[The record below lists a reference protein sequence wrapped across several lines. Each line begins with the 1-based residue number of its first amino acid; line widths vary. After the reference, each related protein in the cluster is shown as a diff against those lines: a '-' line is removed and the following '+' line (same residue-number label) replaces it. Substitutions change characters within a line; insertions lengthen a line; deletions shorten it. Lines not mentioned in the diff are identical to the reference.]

1 MPRRPIWHSTGHT
14 SRCPGHWELQ
24 AAILALMSS
33 ASRSE
38 TGARRLMNSSLRRL
52 QHALQYG
59 VAAMVVLS
67 SILCARLLCDTA
79 AWRWQTWYFAPPTLS
94 TAPGSSVS
102 FEQNKIMSRDDLI
115 RFMSLWQGLR
125 DDYSPSK
132 ATTDLRD
139 NVIPIGRLARL
150 AMYTDEALWPLG
162 FLITCTAIAGVTL
175 LTSCWL
181 GMRISAERA
190 PFRAVIAP
198 LTPSLIMSTSLTC
211 LAVVP
216 FSSLVAWYLTLD
228 RAGVEI
234 RHGSNPYTLPT
245 WHAICWTLTLTVLT
259 AVVLRSRH
267 ARPVAQATINC
278 ASCGYPSEGLLVD
291 TCPECGKPFSTRP
304 ARRASVAFGGAKVV
318 LICICTLLALRGT
331 LRIATWA
338 QAASI
343 DVAGPTASPFERLFA
358 WAMLAPAAP
367 VSWKATPLGALIE
380 RAGDPNDSELST
392 PNAND
397 SCNVRENS
405 PQTRI
410 EFPGR

>member
-1 MPRRPIWHSTGHT
+1 MNR
-14 SRCPGHWELQ
+14 
-24 AAILALMSS
+24 AAFIL
-33 ASRSE
+33 R
-38 TGARRLMNSSLRRL
+38 
-52 QHALQYG
+52 QALQLSV
-59 VAAMVVLS
+59 VAAALLS
-67 SILCARLLCDTA
+67 SVLFARLLCDTV
-79 AWRWQTWYFAPPTLS
+79 AWRWQQWYFAPPDQHI
-94 TAPGSSVS
+94 APTSSVA
-102 FEQNKIMSRDDLI
+102 FERDRITNRDDLLV
-115 RFMSLWQGLR
+115 FMSMWQGLR
-125 DDYSPSK
+125 GDYSSSK
-132 ATTDLRD
+132 AVTDLRD
-139 NVIPIGRLARL
+139 NVIPVGHFARL
-150 AMYTDEALWPLG
+150 AMYTDEALWPFG

-190 PFRAVIAP
+190 PFRAVMAP

-216 FSSLVAWYLTLD
+216 FSCLVAWYLTLD

-245 WHAICWTLTLTVLT
+245 WHAICWTLTLTILT

-278 ASCGYPSEGLLVD
+278 ASCGYPSEGLLAD

-304 ARRASVAFGGAKVV
+304 ARRASFAFGAAKVV

-343 DVAGPTASPFERLFA
+343 IDVPGPTASPFERLFA

-392 PNAND
+392 LNAKD
-397 SCNVRENS
+397 SCTVRQNS